1 MKTRFLFLSV
11 VGLSCACAVGC
22 GGGSSSSNNNSSSN
36 SSSSN
41 TIATSGPNVAA
52 IAVNGGPP
60 GINYVD
66 AAFISVTVCTPGTT
80 TCQTIPNILVDTGS
94 VGLRI
99 LSSQLT
105 VSLTQQKASDG
116 NPVVECLQF
125 LDSYTWG
132 PVQTADVQISG
143 ETGSSVPI
151 QVLSDT
157 DFTAPS
163 SCYGPSGNAGSADTL
178 DALGAYGILGV
189 GSYAQDCGGGCVQ
202 ADNQV
207 GTSPPAVYYECPA
220 SGCVTAWENL
230 AQQVA
235 NPVSFFATDN
245 NGVIVELPSVAADG
259 QASATGALVFGIG
272 TQSNNALGS
281 ATVYSIDFTTGN
293 FTTTFNSTVYTDES
307 FLDTGSNGYYFQDS
321 SIPPC
326 SDNPDFY
333 CPTIPVNLTA
343 TNQGTAYQGTG
354 TGSGTVD
361 FTIGN
366 ADTLNGNAL
375 SELGGTI
382 ITSGSAP
389 PNYFDWGLPF
399 FFGRNIFVSIY
410 GATAPGGTTP
420 YWAY

>member
-1 MKTRFLFLSV
+1 M
-11 VGLSCACAVGC
+11 VGLTCAFAVGC
-22 GGGSSSSNNNSSSN
+22 GGGSSSSSSNNNSSSN

-116 NPVVECLQF
+116 NPMAECLQF
-125 LDSYTWG
+125 LNSYTWG
-132 PVQTADVQISG
+132 PVQTGDVQISG
-143 ETGSSVPI
+143 ETASSVPI

-157 DFTAPS
+157 TPGFPTPT
-163 SCYGPSGNAGSADTL
+163 SCSDPGSQESSADNL

-207 GTSPPAVYYECPA
+207 GTSPLPFYYECPA
-220 SGCVTAWENL
+220 GSCVPAWENL
-230 AQQVA
+230 AQQVT
-235 NPVSFFATDN
+235 NPVALFATDN

-354 TGSGTVD
+354 TGSGTVN

-366 ADTLNGNAL
+366 ADTLTGNAL
-375 SELGGTI
+375 SELGGTV
-382 ITSGSAP
+382 ITDGSGPA
-389 PNYFDWGLPF
+389 NYFDWGLPF
-399 FFGRNIFVSIY
+399 FFGRNVFVSIY
-410 GATAPGGTTP
+410 GTTAPGGTTP